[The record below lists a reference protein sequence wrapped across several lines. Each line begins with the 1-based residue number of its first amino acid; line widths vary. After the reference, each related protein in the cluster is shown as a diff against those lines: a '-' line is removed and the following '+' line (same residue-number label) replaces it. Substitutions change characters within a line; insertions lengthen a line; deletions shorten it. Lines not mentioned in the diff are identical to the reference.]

1 MIIYEYTST
10 YNIMVSV
17 LTKLVQLAARSEAK
31 ELIAWTLR
39 PWVRIP
45 LKTWMF
51 VLLFLGFVVLYR

>member
-1 MIIYEYTST
+1 MIIYEYTC
-10 YNIMVSV
+10 NIRVSV

-39 PWVRIP
+39 PWVRIT

-51 VLLFLGFVVLYR
+51 VLVFLCCVVLCR